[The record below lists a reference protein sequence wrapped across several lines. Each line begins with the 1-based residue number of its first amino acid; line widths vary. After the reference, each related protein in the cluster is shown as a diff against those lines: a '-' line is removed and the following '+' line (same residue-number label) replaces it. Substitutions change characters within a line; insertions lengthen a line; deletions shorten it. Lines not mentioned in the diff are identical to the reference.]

1 MTVQDASPRR
11 GRAADAAAA
20 AGTAG
25 AAADDAAVDGAVVET
40 TADVAV
46 RVAAAR
52 ARRRRRATLVIAVA
66 AALAM
71 VIALLAA
78 SLGAASVAP
87 DRVLA
92 VLFGQGEKVE
102 RFVVLELRLP
112 RILAALAVGWA
123 FGLAGAVFQSTLRNP
138 LASPDILGIS
148 SGASLGA
155 VWAMLGLGVAG
166 AAVAGF
172 AFAGGIAVALVI
184 WATAWRQGLHGVRF
198 VLVGVGMA
206 YVCGAGVSWLLARGD
221 VRQAQAALHWTVGS
235 VADVRGEDLV
245 GLVAGVLVA
254 SLAVAVVARALVV
267 LALGD
272 DHAAALG
279 ARANVARV
287 ALLLVAVALVA
298 VAAAVAGPI
307 AFVALIAPAIARRLL
322 GGGGAALLASAVVG
336 AVLTLAADVL
346 GQYAIPGFTAPVGIV
361 TGLIGAP
368 YLLWLLAR
376 TERTRA

>member
-1 MTVQDASPRR
+1 MATGIVNEAS
-11 GRAADAAAA
+11 
-20 AGTAG
+20 
-25 AAADDAAVDGAVVET
+25 AAVRRAPGAVRPSPSSE
-40 TADVAV
+40 VAPTV
-46 RVAAAR
+46 IAR
-52 ARRRRRATLVIAVA
+52 ARGRRRRRQLLVIACASVG
-66 AALAM
+66 
-71 VIALLAA
+71 ALLAA
-78 SLGAASVAP
+78 ILASSFGAAAVSP

-92 VLFGQGEKVE
+92 VLLGQGERIE
-102 RFVVLELRLP
+102 RLVVLELRLP
-112 RILAALAVGWA
+112 RIVAALAVGFA
-123 FGLAGAVFQSTLRNP
+123 FALAGAVFQSTLRNP

-155 VWAMLGLGVAG
+155 VWALLGLGLGG

-172 AFAGGIAVALVI
+172 AFAGGLGVALVI

-206 YVCGAGVSWLLARGD
+206 YVCGSTVTWLLARGD

-235 VADVRGEDLV
+235 VADVRGDDLAA
-245 GLVAGVLVA
+245 LLAGVLIC
-254 SLAVAVVARALVV
+254 SLVVALSARV
-267 LALGD
+267 LGPLSLGD

-279 ARANVARV
+279 VRADVGRAV
-287 ALLLVAVALVA
+287 LLLAAVALVA

-307 AFVALIAPAIARRLL
+307 AFVALIAPAIARRLV
-322 GGGGAALLASAVVG
+322 GGGGAALAASATIG
-336 AVLTLAADVL
+336 ALLTLTADLL
-346 GQYAIPGFTAPVGIV
+346 GQFAIPGFTAPVGIV

>member
-1 MTVQDASPRR
+1 MTMQDAS
-11 GRAADAAAA
+11 GRTAPDVAASELAASDAVEPDVAAL
-20 AGTAG
+20 
-25 AAADDAAVDGAVVET
+25 VGAV
-40 TADVAV
+40 
-46 RVAAAR
+46 R
-52 ARRRRRATLVIAVA
+52 ARRRRRAGFVIA
-66 AALAM
+66 AALVLA
-71 VIALLAA
+71 IGISLTAA
-78 SLGAASVAP
+78 SLGAAAVSP

-92 VLFGQGEKVE
+92 VLLGQGEKVE

-112 RILAALAVGWA
+112 RIVAALVVGWA

-155 VWAMLGLGVAG
+155 VWAMLGLGLAG
-166 AAVAGF
+166 ASVAGF
-172 AFAGGIAVALVI
+172 AFAGGLAVALVI

-235 VADVRGEDLV
+235 VADVRGDDLAA
-245 GLVAGVLVA
+245 LVVGVLLA
-254 SLAVAVVARALVV
+254 SAAVAVAARVLVV

-272 DHAAALG
+272 DHAASLG
-279 ARANVARV
+279 ARADAGRV
-287 ALLLVAVALVA
+287 ALLLAAVALVA

-307 AFVALIAPAIARRLL
+307 AFVALIAPAVARRLL
-322 GGGGAALLASAVVG
+322 GGGGAALVASGVMG
-336 AVLTLAADVL
+336 AVLVLAADVV
-346 GQYAIPGFTAPVGIV
+346 GQFAIPGLPAPVGIV

-368 YLLWLLAR
+368 YLIWLLAR